1 MPVLPWQSRI
11 RIIAVPM
18 PGGAMEASA
27 AKDLIEG
34 PAALFAGLSRSVID
48 QETALQQICV
58 SLYKHLKGI
67 KVGNILLIGNS
78 GTGKTTIMRAIE
90 SLFRQDARL
99 ATFTNTIR
107 LNANLVAD
115 SDSGRSETSVV
126 IERLKQNALNLLGR
140 QVEVEPFRQLMEHGV
155 VFLDEVDKI
164 RAVVGG
170 SSNPKGIKA
179 QEALLT
185 LIEGEKVELQIA
197 CGEPG
202 SLRMETVEVDTS
214 RILFLCGG
222 AFEGLYDAVY
232 RRVASGE
239 HVDRLQ
245 HEYLVDDQQQMEEKV
260 HFSLAQYVRYEDLF
274 EYGMSP
280 QFLGRFDEIIVL
292 NDLSPAGLMRIFL
305 EPPDSIYKEAQRY
318 FKALGIELQITR
330 EALQLLAE
338 RAYAQ
343 HRIGARAMRSLFKRV
358 TRGLEFD
365 PQTTHLVQE
374 GKQGRTLTITRDMID
389 RLT

>member
-1 MPVLPWQSRI
+1 
-11 RIIAVPM
+11 
-18 PGGAMEASA
+18 MEASA

-34 PAALFAGLSRSVID
+34 PATLFAGLSRTVID

-90 SLFRQDARL
+90 TLFRQDERL
-99 ATFTNTIR
+99 ARFTNTIR

-115 SDSGRSETSVV
+115 SDSGLPETSVV

-140 QVEVEPFRQLMEHGV
+140 QVELEPFRQLMEHGV

-170 SSNPKGIKA
+170 SSNPRGIKA

-197 CGEPG
+197 CGQPG
-202 SLRMETVEVDTS
+202 ALRQESVEVDTS

-305 EPPDSIYKEAQRY
+305 EPSDSIYKEAQRY

-374 GKQGRTLTITRDMID
+374 GKQGRTLTITRDMVD